1 MSKDFN
7 VFDSL
12 GSFAPKFSQGE
23 EICRDP
29 YELVPSNNNFYSPQ
43 VINELAES
51 ILQFGQLQPAVIDNR
66 DGKDYVIA
74 GHTRRL
80 AMIKLIEEGHEE
92 FRKMKCQYLPRKEIE
107 DKFGED
113 ADLAIELIE
122 MQTNLYRE
130 KSDWEKM
137 QEVIRTEE
145 IVKKMK
151 TSGRL
156 RDNVQKILKVSGGQ
170 QGRFHAIH
178 TNLCEQLTAEF
189 KENRIKGTVAY
200 ELSKLSPEFQK
211 QACEI
216 FQRDGNISLED
227 AKKLQAQ
234 ENAEKDVP
242 GQMSIAQATGQ
253 LRPQADTTPIDVE
266 TQIKRLYDKA
276 QKRLKERVENRDKMM
291 VPLRLRDLYNGSRV
305 QNGYLNYKA
314 EKACIIFNPDSEEE
328 KEIHWND
335 LADIL
340 IQKYGKKPK
349 PVKTTTIDAPE
360 PAIALTESAAVKAF
374 CEAYPK
380 KLKTIM
386 RICRRCKDNGEAAK
400 AVQLDFAPGGF
411 SAVGGGKVNYKF
423 MSFSAGLEIEVNNER
438 VSMKYGRLIVEAKNL
453 YDPFSPEFDI
463 ETKKPVKMTTIDAP
477 EKPEKKEANAG
488 KCIHREGFTCTLEEA
503 QKTIAGDG
511 ENCNRKCC
519 WSCEKHGTCG
529 YECNASAH
537 RPAENI
543 PEKSCQSAAETPDE
557 KQQEDHFVDLNKTV
571 KHLRNTDKIPD
582 AWTEDLKDIPVPTNV
597 EIIGYLYDE
606 ERKLKE
612 FLEIEKEESGLPYM
626 TILKQ
631 QLIVGGLRIIKNL
644 VEDCKEEPEELEQP
658 TLPTMKNNDQRKEWL
673 RNYKSWGLWYE
684 DKNTG
689 IKYYKYDF
697 ANGARL
703 IAEEYEPDLGINK
716 SWWASS
722 VTESYYMHLVGGPE
736 PDQAGGAP
744 KWTYH
749 TRYNKYPNSE
759 SELVEFLKEIQ
770 K

>member
-1 MSKDFN
+1 MAKDFS

-12 GSFAPKFSQGE
+12 GDFAPKLDQNE
-23 EICRDP
+23 EIYRDP
-29 YELVPSNNNFYSPQ
+29 YELIPSNNNFYSPQ
-43 VINELAES
+43 VVDELAES
-51 ILQFGQLQPAVIDNR
+51 ILQFGQLQPVVIDSR

-80 AMIKLIEEGHEE
+80 AMIKLIEEGHEK

-130 KSDWEKM
+130 KTDWEKM

-178 TNLCEQLTAEF
+178 SNLHGQLMEEF
-189 KENRIKGTVAY
+189 KENRIKGSVAY
-200 ELSKLSPEFQK
+200 ELSKLSAEFQK

-216 FQRDGNISLED
+216 FQRDGNLSLED
-227 AKKLQAQ
+227 TKKLQAQ
-234 ENAEKDVP
+234 ENAEKSIP

-253 LRPQADTTPIDVE
+253 LRPTADTTPINVD

-291 VPLRLRDLYNGSRV
+291 VPMRLRDLYNGSRV
-305 QNGYLNYKA
+305 QNGYLNYRA
-314 EKACIIFNPDSEEE
+314 EKSCIVFNPDSEQE
-328 KEIHWND
+328 KELHWND

-340 IQKYGKKPK
+340 IQKYGK
-349 PVKTTTIDAPE
+349 E
-360 PAIALTESAAVKAF
+360 P
-374 CEAYPK
+374 
-380 KLKTIM
+380 
-386 RICRRCKDNGEAAK
+386 R
-400 AVQLDFAPGGF
+400 
-411 SAVGGGKVNYKF
+411 
-423 MSFSAGLEIEVNNER
+423 
-438 VSMKYGRLIVEAKNL
+438 
-453 YDPFSPEFDI
+453 
-463 ETKKPVKMTTIDAP
+463 PVKMTTIDAP
-477 EKPEKKEANAG
+477 EPV
-488 KCIHREGFTCTLEEA
+488 ITLTE
-503 QKTIAGDG
+503 
-511 ENCNRKCC
+511 
-519 WSCEKHGTCG
+519 
-529 YECNASAH
+529 
-537 RPAENI
+537 
-543 PEKSCQSAAETPDE
+543 SAAETPDE
-557 KQQEDHFVDLNKTV
+557 KQQEDHFVDLNKMV

-582 AWTEDLKDIPVPTNV
+582 AWPEDLKDIPVPTDV

-606 ERKLKE
+606 ERRLKE
-612 FLEIEKEESGLPYM
+612 FLETEKEDPGLPHM
-626 TILKQ
+626 AILKQ

-644 VEDCKEEPEELEQP
+644 VEDCKEEPEESEQP
-658 TLPTMKNNDQRKEWL
+658 PLPFMKNNDQRKEWL

-684 DKNTG
+684 DKNVG

-703 IAEEYEPDLGINK
+703 IVEEFAPDPSEK
-716 SWWASS
+716 SQWY
-722 VTESYYMHLVGGPE
+722 TPGERHYMHLVGGPKPE
-736 PDQAGGAP
+736 YKNDKG
-744 KWTYH
+744 WNYH
-749 TRYNKYPNSE
+749 SRYNKYQNSE
-759 SELVEFLKEIQ
+759 TELVEFLKEIQ

>member
-1 MSKDFN
+1 MAKDFS

-12 GSFAPKFSQGE
+12 GDFAPKLDQNE
-23 EICRDP
+23 EIYRDP
-29 YELVPSNNNFYSPQ
+29 YELIPSNNNFYSPQ
-43 VINELAES
+43 VVDELAES
-51 ILQFGQLQPAVIDNR
+51 ILQFGQLQPVVIDSR

-130 KSDWEKM
+130 KTDWEKM

-178 TNLCEQLTAEF
+178 SNLYGQLMEEF
-189 KENRIKGTVAY
+189 KENRIKGSVAY
-200 ELSKLSPEFQK
+200 ELSKLSAEFQK

-216 FQRDGNISLED
+216 FQRDGNLSLED
-227 AKKLQAQ
+227 TKKLQAQ
-234 ENAEKDVP
+234 ENAEKSIS

-253 LRPQADTTPIDVE
+253 LRPTADTTPINVD

-291 VPLRLRDLYNGSRV
+291 VPMRLRDLYNGSRV
-305 QNGYLNYKA
+305 QNGYLNYRA
-314 EKACIIFNPDSEEE
+314 EKACIVFNPDSEQE
-328 KEIHWND
+328 KELHWND

-340 IQKYGKKPK
+340 IQKYGKEPR
-349 PVKTTTIDAPE
+349 PVKMTTIDAPE
-360 PAIALTESAAVKAF
+360 PVITLTESAAVKAF

-411 SAVGGGKVNYKF
+411 SSSSGSDVNYSF
-423 MSFSAGLEIEVNNER
+423 MSFTAGLEIEVNSEK

-463 ETKKPVKMTTIDAP
+463 EPKKPEIKNDEGPA
-477 EKPEKKEANAG
+477 
-488 KCIHREGFTCTLEEA
+488 KCITGQSGSGLCGAAAYCSQEY
-503 QKTIAGDG
+503 
-511 ENCNRKCC
+511 NCCSQCPDDCNSR
-519 WSCEKHGTCG
+519 CG
-529 YECNASAH
+529 W
-537 RPAENI
+537 I
-543 PEKSCQSAAETPDE
+543 LEKSCQSAAETPDE
-557 KQQEDHFVDLNKTV
+557 KQQEDHFVDLNKMV

-582 AWTEDLKDIPVPTNV
+582 AWPEDLKDIPVPTDV

-606 ERKLKE
+606 ERRLKE
-612 FLEIEKEESGLPYM
+612 FLETEKEDPGLPHM
-626 TILKQ
+626 AILKQ

-644 VEDCKEEPEELEQP
+644 VEDCKEEPEESEQP
-658 TLPTMKNNDQRKEWL
+658 PLPIMKNNDQRKEWL

-684 DKNTG
+684 DKNVG

-703 IAEEYEPDLGINK
+703 IVEEFAPDPSEK
-716 SWWASS
+716 SQWY
-722 VTESYYMHLVGGPE
+722 TPGERHYMHLVGGPKPE
-736 PDQAGGAP
+736 YKNDKG
-744 KWTYH
+744 WNYH
-749 TRYNKYPNSE
+749 SRYNKYQNSE
-759 SELVEFLKEIQ
+759 TELVEFLKEIQ

>member
-12 GSFAPKFSQGE
+12 GSFAPKLSQGE
-23 EICRDP
+23 EIYRDP

-130 KSDWEKM
+130 KTDWEKM

-145 IVKKMK
+145 IVKEMK
-151 TSGRL
+151 ASGRI
-156 RDNVQKILKVSGGQ
+156 RDNVQKILRVSGGQ
-170 QGRFHAIH
+170 QGRYHAIH
-178 TNLCEQLTAEF
+178 TSLCEQLMSEF
-189 KENRIKGTVAY
+189 KENRIRGTVAY

-211 QACEI
+211 LACEL
-216 FQRDGNISLED
+216 FRKDGTLSLED
-227 AKKLQAQ
+227 AKKLLAQ
-234 ENAEKDVP
+234 ENAEKNIP
-242 GQMSIAQATGQ
+242 GQMSIEQATGQ
-253 LRPQADTTPIDVE
+253 LRPEADTTPIDIE
-266 TQIKRLYDKA
+266 TQIKRFYDGA
-276 QKRLKERVENRDKMM
+276 QKRLQERIQNRDKMM
-291 VPLRLRDLYNGSRV
+291 VPMRLRDLYNGSRI
-305 QNGYLNYKA
+305 QNGYLNYRA
-314 EKACIIFNPDSEEE
+314 EKACIVFNPGTSQE

-340 IQKYGKKPK
+340 IRKYGKEPK
-349 PVKTTTIDAPE
+349 QVKMTTIDAPE
-360 PAIALTESAAVKAF
+360 PVVTLTESAAVKAF

-386 RICRRCKDNGEAAK
+386 RICRQCKNNGEAAK
-400 AVQLDFAPGGF
+400 AVQMEIAPYGLHAVSGGEVEY
-411 SAVGGGKVNYKF
+411 SF
-423 MSFSAGLEIEVNNER
+423 MGFTAGLEITVKKEKVT
-438 VSMKYGRLIVEAKNL
+438 MKYGRLIVEAKNL
-453 YDPFSPEFDI
+453 YDPFSPEFDM
-463 ETKKPVKMTTIDAP
+463 EPKKLEAKDDEGP
-477 EKPEKKEANAG
+477 EKCITGKSGSGICGAAAYCDNPYNCCSQCPEDCNSRCEW
-488 KCIHREGFTCTLEEA
+488 IEE
-503 QKTIAGDG
+503 
-511 ENCNRKCC
+511 
-519 WSCEKHGTCG
+519 
-529 YECNASAH
+529 
-537 RPAENI
+537 
-543 PEKSCQSAAETPDE
+543 SCQPAAETPNK
-557 KQQEDHFVDLNKTV
+557 KQQEDHTGETTEMV
-571 KHLRNTDKIPD
+571 KDIVNTDFPT
-582 AWTEDLKDIPVPTNV
+582 AWPEDLKDIPVPTGV

-606 ERKLKE
+606 ERRLKE
-612 FLEIEKEESGLPYM
+612 FLETEKEDPGLPHM

-644 VEDCKEEPEELEQP
+644 VEDCKEEPEEPEQP
-658 TLPTMKNNDQRKEWL
+658 PLPIMKNNDQRKEWL

-684 DKNTG
+684 DKNVG

-697 ANGARL
+697 TNGARL
-703 IAEEYEPDLGINK
+703 IVEEFAPDPSEK
-716 SWWASS
+716 SQWY
-722 VTESYYMHLVGGPE
+722 TPGEHHYMHLVGGPE
-736 PDQAGGAP
+736 PECKNGRG
-744 KWTYH
+744 WNYH
-749 TRYNKYPNSE
+749 SRYNKYPNSE

>member
-12 GSFAPKFSQGE
+12 GSFAPKLSQGE
-23 EICRDP
+23 EIYRDP

-113 ADLAIELIE
+113 TDLAIELIE

-130 KSDWEKM
+130 KTDWEKM

-145 IVKKMK
+145 IVKEMK
-151 TSGRL
+151 ASGRI
-156 RDNVQKILKVSGGQ
+156 RDNVQKILRVSGGQ
-170 QGRFHAIH
+170 QGRYHAIH
-178 TNLCEQLTAEF
+178 TSLCEQLMTEF
-189 KENRIKGTVAY
+189 KENRIRGTVAY

-211 QACEI
+211 LACEL
-216 FQRDGNISLED
+216 FQKDGTLSLED
-227 AKKLQAQ
+227 AKKLLAQ
-234 ENAEKDVP
+234 ENAEKSIP

-253 LRPQADTTPIDVE
+253 LRPAADTTPIDIE
-266 TQIKRLYDKA
+266 TQIKRFYDGA
-276 QKRLKERVENRDKMM
+276 QKRLQERIQNRDKMM
-291 VPLRLRDLYNGSRV
+291 VPMRLRDLYNGSRI
-305 QNGYLNYKA
+305 QNGYLNYRA
-314 EKACIIFNPDSEEE
+314 EKACIVFNPGTSQE

-340 IQKYGKKPK
+340 IQKYGKEPR
-349 PVKTTTIDAPE
+349 PVKMTTIDAPE
-360 PAIALTESAAVKAF
+360 PVITLTESETVKAF
-374 CEAYPK
+374 CEAYPE

-386 RICRRCKDNGEAAK
+386 RICRKCEDNGEAAK
-400 AVQLDFAPGGF
+400 AVQLEFAPGGF
-411 SAVGGGKVNYKF
+411 SSSSGSDVNYKF
-423 MSFSAGLEIEVNNER
+423 MSFSAGLEIEVNNEK

-453 YDPFSPEFDI
+453 YDPLSSEFDM
-463 ETKKPVKMTTIDAP
+463 EPKKPEVKDDGGPA
-477 EKPEKKEANAG
+477 
-488 KCIHREGFTCTLEEA
+488 KCIKD
-503 QKTIAGDG
+503 KTGVCGIAAL
-511 ENCNRKCC
+511 CNEPYDCC
-519 WSCEKHGTCG
+519 GQCLKDCNSRCG
-529 YECNASAH
+529 W
-537 RPAENI
+537 I
-543 PEKSCQSAAETPDE
+543 PKKSCQPEAETPDK
-557 KQQEDHFVDLNKTV
+557 KQQEDHTGETTEMV
-571 KHLRNTDKIPD
+571 KDIVNTDLPA
-582 AWTEDLKDIPVPTNV
+582 AWPEDLKDIPVPTDV

-606 ERKLKE
+606 ERRLKE
-612 FLEIEKEESGLPYM
+612 FFEAEKEDPGLPRM

-644 VEDCKEEPEELEQP
+644 VEDCKEELEESEQP
-658 TLPTMKNNDQRKEWL
+658 SLPIMKNNDQRKEWL

-684 DKNTG
+684 DKNVG

-697 ANGARL
+697 TNGARL
-703 IAEEYEPDLGINK
+703 IVEEFAPDPSEK
-716 SWWASS
+716 SQWY
-722 VTESYYMHLVGGPE
+722 TPGERHYMHLVGGPE
-736 PDQAGGAP
+736 PECKNGRG
-744 KWTYH
+744 WNYH
-749 TRYNKYPNSE
+749 SRYNKYPNSE

>member
-1 MSKDFN
+1 MAKDFS

-12 GSFAPKFSQGE
+12 GDFAPKLDQNE
-23 EICRDP
+23 EIYRDP
-29 YELVPSNNNFYSPQ
+29 YELIPSNNNFYSPQ
-43 VINELAES
+43 VVDELAES
-51 ILQFGQLQPAVIDNR
+51 ILQFGQLQPAVIDSR

-107 DKFGED
+107 DKFGEY

-130 KSDWEKM
+130 KTDWEKM

-151 TSGRL
+151 TSGRV

-178 TNLCEQLTAEF
+178 ANLYGQLMEEF
-189 KENRIKGTVAY
+189 KENRIKGSVAY
-200 ELSKLSPEFQK
+200 ELSKLSAEFQK

-216 FQRDGNISLED
+216 FQRDGNLSLED
-227 AKKLQAQ
+227 TKKLQAQ
-234 ENAEKDVP
+234 ENAEKSIP

-253 LRPQADTTPIDVE
+253 LRPTADTTPINVD

-291 VPLRLRDLYNGSRV
+291 VPMRLRDLYNGSRV
-305 QNGYLNYKA
+305 QNGYLNYRA
-314 EKACIIFNPDSEEE
+314 EKSCIVFNPDSEQE
-328 KEIHWND
+328 KELHWND

-340 IQKYGKKPK
+340 IQKYGKEPR
-349 PVKTTTIDAPE
+349 PVKMTTIDAPE
-360 PAIALTESAAVKAF
+360 PAATLTESAAVKAF

-386 RICRRCKDNGEAAK
+386 RICRRCKDNAEAAK
-400 AVQLDFAPGGF
+400 AVQMDFAPGGF

-423 MSFSAGLEIEVNNER
+423 MSFSAGLEIEINNEKVSMKK

-453 YDPFSPEFDI
+453 YDPLSSEFDM
-463 ETKKPVKMTTIDAP
+463 EPKKPAAKDDEGPA
-477 EKPEKKEANAG
+477 
-488 KCIHREGFTCTLEEA
+488 KCITGQSGSGLCGAAAYCDKKYTCCS
-503 QKTIAGDG
+503 QCPDD
-511 ENCNRKCC
+511 CNSR
-519 WSCEKHGTCG
+519 CG
-529 YECNASAH
+529 W
-537 RPAENI
+537 I
-543 PEKSCQSAAETPDE
+543 LEKSCQSAAEIPDE

-582 AWTEDLKDIPVPTNV
+582 AWPEDLKDIPVPTNV

-606 ERKLKE
+606 ERRLKE
-612 FLEIEKEESGLPYM
+612 FLETEKEDPGLPHM
-626 TILKQ
+626 AILKQ

-644 VEDCKEEPEELEQP
+644 VEDCKEEPEESEQP
-658 TLPTMKNNDQRKEWL
+658 PLPIMKNNDQRKEWL

-684 DKNTG
+684 DKNVG

-703 IAEEYEPDLGINK
+703 IVEEFAPDPSEK
-716 SWWASS
+716 SQWY
-722 VTESYYMHLVGGPE
+722 TPGEHHYMHLIGGPKPE
-736 PDQAGGAP
+736 CKNGRG
-744 KWTYH
+744 WSYH
-749 TRYNKYPNSE
+749 SRYNKYPNSE

>member
-1 MSKDFN
+1 MAKDFS

-12 GSFAPKFSQGE
+12 GDFAPKLDQNE
-23 EICRDP
+23 EIYRDP
-29 YELVPSNNNFYSPQ
+29 YELIPSNNNFYSPQ
-43 VINELAES
+43 VVDELAES
-51 ILQFGQLQPAVIDNR
+51 ILQFGQLQPAVIDSR

-107 DKFGED
+107 DKFGEY

-130 KSDWEKM
+130 KTDWEKM

-151 TSGRL
+151 TSGRV

-178 TNLCEQLTAEF
+178 SNLYGQLMEEF
-189 KENRIKGTVAY
+189 KENRIKGSVAY
-200 ELSKLSPEFQK
+200 ELSKLSVEFQK

-216 FQRDGNISLED
+216 FQRDGNLSLED
-227 AKKLQAQ
+227 TKKLQAQ
-234 ENAEKDVP
+234 ENAEKSIP

-253 LRPQADTTPIDVE
+253 LRPTADTTPINVD

-291 VPLRLRDLYNGSRV
+291 VPMRLRDLYNGSRV
-305 QNGYLNYKA
+305 QNGYLNYRA
-314 EKACIIFNPDSEEE
+314 EKSCIVFNPDSEQE
-328 KEIHWND
+328 KELHWND

-340 IQKYGKKPK
+340 IQKYGKEPR
-349 PVKTTTIDAPE
+349 PVKMTTIDAPE
-360 PAIALTESAAVKAF
+360 PAVTLTESAAVKAF

-400 AVQLDFAPGGF
+400 AVQMDFAPGGF
-411 SAVGGGKVNYKF
+411 SSSSGSDVNYSF
-423 MSFSAGLEIEVNNER
+423 MSFTAGLEIEVNSEK

-453 YDPFSPEFDI
+453 YDLFSPEFDI
-463 ETKKPVKMTTIDAP
+463 EPKKPETKDDEGPV
-477 EKPEKKEANAG
+477 
-488 KCIHREGFTCTLEEA
+488 KCITGQSGSGLCGAAAYCDKKYTCCS
-503 QKTIAGDG
+503 QCPDD
-511 ENCNRKCC
+511 CNSR
-519 WSCEKHGTCG
+519 CG
-529 YECNASAH
+529 W
-537 RPAENI
+537 I

-557 KQQEDHFVDLNKTV
+557 KQQEDHSGDLTEMV

-582 AWTEDLKDIPVPTNV
+582 AWPEDLKDIPVPTDV
-597 EIIGYLYDE
+597 EITGYLYDE
-606 ERKLKE
+606 ERRLKE
-612 FLEIEKEESGLPYM
+612 FFEVEKEDPGLPHM

-644 VEDCKEEPEELEQP
+644 VEDCKEEPGESEQLP
-658 TLPTMKNNDQRKEWL
+658 LPTMKNNDQRKEWL
-673 RNYKSWGLWYE
+673 RNYKNWGLWYT
-684 DKNTG
+684 DNHTG
-689 IKYYKYDF
+689 VKYYKYDF
-697 ANGARL
+697 ENGARL
-703 IAEEYEPDLGINK
+703 IVEEYEKEPLPEN
-716 SWWASS
+716 SWY
-722 VTESYYMHLVGGPE
+722 VPEEPYYMHLIGGPE
-736 PDQAGGAP
+736 PDRKGEIP

-749 TRYNKYPNSE
+749 SKYNKYPNSE
-759 SELVEFLKEIQ
+759 TELVEFLKEIQ

>member
-1 MSKDFN
+1 MAKDFS

-12 GSFAPKFSQGE
+12 GDFAPKLDQNE
-23 EICRDP
+23 EIYRDP
-29 YELVPSNNNFYSPQ
+29 YELIPSNNNFYSPQ
-43 VINELAES
+43 VVDELAES
-51 ILQFGQLQPAVIDNR
+51 ILQFGQLQPAVIDSR

-130 KSDWEKM
+130 KTDWEKM

-151 TSGRL
+151 TSGRV

-178 TNLCEQLTAEF
+178 SNLYGQLMEEF
-189 KENRIKGTVAY
+189 KENRIKGSVAY
-200 ELSKLSPEFQK
+200 ELSKLSVEFQK

-216 FQRDGNISLED
+216 FQRDGNLSLED
-227 AKKLQAQ
+227 TKKLQAQ
-234 ENAEKDVP
+234 ENAEKSIP

-253 LRPQADTTPIDVE
+253 LRPTADTTPINVD

-291 VPLRLRDLYNGSRV
+291 VPMRLRDLYNGSRV
-305 QNGYLNYKA
+305 QNGYLNYRA
-314 EKACIIFNPDSEEE
+314 EKSCIVFNPDSEQE
-328 KEIHWND
+328 KELHWND

-340 IQKYGKKPK
+340 IQKYGKEPR
-349 PVKTTTIDAPE
+349 PVKMTTIDAPE
-360 PAIALTESAAVKAF
+360 PAVTLTESAAVKAF

-400 AVQLDFAPGGF
+400 AVQLEFAPGGF
-411 SAVGGGKVNYKF
+411 SSLSGSNVNYSF
-423 MSFSAGLEIEVNNER
+423 MSFTAGLEIEVNSEK

-453 YDPFSPEFDI
+453 YDPLSPEFDM
-463 ETKKPVKMTTIDAP
+463 EPKKPEIKD
-477 EKPEKKEANAG
+477 E
-488 KCIHREGFTCTLEEA
+488 
-503 QKTIAGDG
+503 
-511 ENCNRKCC
+511 
-519 WSCEKHGTCG
+519 
-529 YECNASAH
+529 
-537 RPAENI
+537 I
-543 PEKSCQSAAETPDE
+543 PEKSCQSAAEIPDK
-557 KQQEDHFVDLNKTV
+557 KQQEDHSGDSTEMV
-571 KHLRNTDKIPD
+571 KHLRNADKIPD
-582 AWTEDLKDIPVPTNV
+582 AWPEDLKDIPVPTNV

-644 VEDCKEEPEELEQP
+644 VEDCQEEPEESEQP
-658 TLPTMKNNDQRKEWL
+658 PLPIMRNNDQRKEWL
-673 RNYKSWGLWYE
+673 RNYKVWGLWYT
-684 DKNTG
+684 DNHTDV
-689 IKYYKYDF
+689 KYYKYDF
-697 ANGARL
+697 QNGARL
-703 IAEEYEPDLGINK
+703 IVEEYAPNPGEQK
-716 SWWASS
+716 SWWVSRM
-722 VTESYYMHLVGGPE
+722 TETYYMHLVGGPE
-736 PDQAGGAP
+736 PDRAGGVP

-749 TRYNKYPNSE
+749 ARYDKFPNSE
-759 SELVEFLKEIQ
+759 TELCEFLKGLQ

>member
-1 MSKDFN
+1 MAKDFS

-12 GSFAPKFSQGE
+12 GDFAPKLDQNE
-23 EICRDP
+23 EIYRDP
-29 YELVPSNNNFYSPQ
+29 YELIPSNNNFYSPQ
-43 VINELAES
+43 VVDELAES
-51 ILQFGQLQPAVIDNR
+51 ILQFGQLQPVVIDSR

-80 AMIKLIEEGHEE
+80 AMIKLIEEGHEK

-130 KSDWEKM
+130 KTDWEKM

-178 TNLCEQLTAEF
+178 SNLYGQLMEEF
-189 KENRIKGTVAY
+189 KENRIKGSVAY
-200 ELSKLSPEFQK
+200 ELSKLSAEFQK

-216 FQRDGNISLED
+216 FRRDGNLTLED
-227 AKKLQAQ
+227 TKKLQAQ
-234 ENAEKDVP
+234 ENAEKSIP
-242 GQMSIAQATGQ
+242 RQMSIAQATGQ
-253 LRPQADTTPIDVE
+253 LRPTADTTPINVD

-291 VPLRLRDLYNGSRV
+291 VPMRLRDLYNGSRV
-305 QNGYLNYKA
+305 QNGYLNYRA
-314 EKACIIFNPDSEEE
+314 EKSCIVFNPDSEQE
-328 KEIHWND
+328 KELHWND

-340 IQKYGKKPK
+340 IQKYGKEPR
-349 PVKTTTIDAPE
+349 PVKMTTIDAPE
-360 PAIALTESAAVKAF
+360 PVITLTESAAVKAF

-386 RICRRCKDNGEAAK
+386 RICRRCKDNAEAAK
-400 AVQLDFAPGGF
+400 AVQLEFAPYGF
-411 SAVGGGKVNYKF
+411 SSSSGSKVNYSF
-423 MSFSAGLEIEVNNER
+423 MSFTAGLEIEVNSEK

-463 ETKKPVKMTTIDAP
+463 EPKKPETKD
-477 EKPEKKEANAG
+477 E
-488 KCIHREGFTCTLEEA
+488 
-503 QKTIAGDG
+503 
-511 ENCNRKCC
+511 
-519 WSCEKHGTCG
+519 
-529 YECNASAH
+529 
-537 RPAENI
+537 I
-543 PEKSCQSAAETPDE
+543 PEKSCQSAAETPDK
-557 KQQEDHFVDLNKTV
+557 KQQEDHFVETNKMV

-582 AWTEDLKDIPVPTNV
+582 AWPEDLKDIPVPTDV

-606 ERKLKE
+606 ERRLKE
-612 FLEIEKEESGLPYM
+612 FFEAEKEDPGLPHM

-644 VEDCKEEPEELEQP
+644 VEDCKEEPEESEQP
-658 TLPTMKNNDQRKEWL
+658 PLPIMKNNDQRKEWL

-684 DKNTG
+684 DKNVG

-703 IAEEYEPDLGINK
+703 IVEEFAPDPSEK
-716 SWWASS
+716 SQWY
-722 VTESYYMHLVGGPE
+722 TPGEHHYMHLVGGPKPE
-736 PDQAGGAP
+736 CKNDRG
-744 KWTYH
+744 WSYH
-749 TRYNKYPNSE
+749 SRYNKYPNSE
-759 SELVEFLKEIQ
+759 TELVEFLKEIQ